1 MSTFNFH
8 HFRAQFGEQGATE
21 RFEDFVVRCVDAT
34 RSNVRSMRAQGGDWG
49 IDAFVGELDG
59 ELVIWQAKFFL
70 DGLGTPQRRQVEES
84 LASALKQ
91 AAQRDHTVAGW
102 TLCLPI
108 DLSPQERTWWERFA
122 KQREKAHRIPIQL
135 WERLDFERMTG
146 MPECAN
152 VRAEYFPQLPAIH
165 APAPPAVQAPPDG
178 TVFDEMLFVAQL
190 RAAGMAELD
199 SAKEQFYN
207 AEVLTREAGD
217 RQLRSRI
224 DALDGLRADLRSAPT
239 RRRDRRDGTVK
250 GHMPSRRAP
259 RDDLAG
265 GGDGVP
271 ARASGGG
278 QRLRGRPVARAGAT
292 QRAAA
297 RREDPARP
305 LGGAARRGPA
315 RSGGARRA

>member
-108 DLSPQERTWWERFA
+108 DLSPQERTWWARFA
-122 KQREKAHRIPIQL
+122 KQREKAHGIPIQL
-135 WERLDFERMTG
+135 WERLDFERMMG

-152 VRAEYFPQLPAIH
+152 VRAEYFPQLRAIH

-217 RQLRSRI
+217 RELRARI
-224 DALDGLRADLRSAPT
+224 DALDGLRADLRSTWEDRFNAHCATCSEDDGRLPELHPDVMARIEQAHLGAPAHPLPLT
-239 RRRDRRDGTVK
+239 LTHRKGAMHQVVDR
-250 GHMPSRRAP
+250 
-259 RDDLAG
+259 
-265 GGDGVP
+265 
-271 ARASGGG
+271 
-278 QRLRGRPVARAGAT
+278 ARAGWVRHYRQIVDEH
-292 QRAAA
+292 QR
-297 RREDPARP
+297 
-305 LGGAARRGPA
+305 
-315 RSGGARRA
+315 SS